1 LAYTI
6 FIQRKWQTALSTI
19 SEFNIPGTEI
29 KGYFLECPGPDTETP
44 NLNKRIPEGH
54 YSLVWHASNKFAV
67 HNPVPKLFNAK
78 VPSSRAILIHP
89 GNTPGD
95 TQGCLLPGTERL
107 IDKVTNSVIMYK
119 KIKNILKKEGISKFN
134 ITITFCY
141 VDGSR

>member
-78 VPSSRAILIHP
+78 VPSYSSRQYAWRHSGMP
-89 GNTPGD
+89 SAGNRTANR
-95 TQGCLLPGTERL
+95 QSHKQRYH
-107 IDKVTNSVIMYK
+107 V
-119 KIKNILKKEGISKFN
+119 
-134 ITITFCY
+134 
-141 VDGSR
+141 

>member
-1 LAYTI
+1 MFGMPVINLL
-6 FIQRKWQTALSTI
+6 FITLYQNYLMLR
-19 SEFNIPGTEI
+19 
-29 KGYFLECPGPDTETP
+29 C
-44 NLNKRIPEGH
+44 H
-54 YSLVWHASNKFAV
+54 H
-67 HNPVPKLFNAK
+67 
-78 VPSSRAILIHP
+78 IHL

-134 ITITFCY
+134 ITITSCY